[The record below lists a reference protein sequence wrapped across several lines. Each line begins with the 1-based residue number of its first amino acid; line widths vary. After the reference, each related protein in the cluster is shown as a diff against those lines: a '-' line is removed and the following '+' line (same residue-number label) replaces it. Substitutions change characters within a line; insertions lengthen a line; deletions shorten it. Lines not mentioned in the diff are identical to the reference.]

1 MADCS
6 ELALA
11 VTDIVTMIA
20 SENTVKNLDDVVT
33 VLKTYDGLD
42 NVTREEVVGY
52 IVEASQGKLEGLK
65 RTESLLSKIKR
76 EAKVDS
82 ETNKRINKLQTHIK
96 NKTLPEVTGKKN
108 PYAPG
113 SAIAELRAIE
123 AHLKSQ
129 LSKSE
134 PAQTKRLDKI
144 LKELNETAELLD
156 TKGADGNP
164 YVIPVVEES
173 SIKESHKLKKKRFE
187 VIRQR
192 ALIREKINALK
203 PKTKWGKWRELFDV
217 PRALVASFDYSAP
230 GRQGKFFV
238 FARPLLSLQAGAKM
252 FKATWSPRYEQ
263 QIMDAILNDPE
274 AGDIAIA
281 KLYLAPTESMGG
293 GEHNRTTGSI
303 KTDDFRSDLASKLR
317 FGIGKM
323 VRASNR
329 AYNVYLNSI
338 RVSVFNVL
346 KKNLTKRGEPTIEE
360 LQSIANFVNVATGRG
375 ARVLGEG
382 GDVLF
387 FSQRYTASRIQLAIA
402 QPLLSGSGKNVK
414 MIIAKEYARMLLGAG
429 TTAMFASMMGVDI
442 ELDPRSSD
450 FMKMRFGKHRV
461 DLFGGMQSMLT
472 FGAKAGTLKTKSATT
487 GEIKSML
494 DYGQS
499 DLRREFANRFFY
511 YKLSPFPSSLFNMA
525 ARKDVMGENRDITT
539 LGGAVRIGTDL
550 VIPLSAR
557 DIARELNEEGI
568 PLAVAYSLIAI
579 LGNGVQSFENE
590 NPQKK

>member
-33 VLKTYDGLD
+33 VLKTYEGLE

-123 AHLKSQ
+123 THLKSQ

-187 VIRQR
+187 VLLQTFLN
-192 ALIREKINALK
+192 LIY
-203 PKTKWGKWRELFDV
+203 FC
-217 PRALVASFDYSAP
+217 
-230 GRQGKFFV
+230 
-238 FARPLLSLQAGAKM
+238 
-252 FKATWSPRYEQ
+252 ATTSQSTGWS
-263 QIMDAILNDPE
+263 
-274 AGDIAIA
+274 
-281 KLYLAPTESMGG
+281 
-293 GEHNRTTGSI
+293 
-303 KTDDFRSDLASKLR
+303 
-317 FGIGKM
+317 
-323 VRASNR
+323 
-329 AYNVYLNSI
+329 
-338 RVSVFNVL
+338 
-346 KKNLTKRGEPTIEE
+346 
-360 LQSIANFVNVATGRG
+360 
-375 ARVLGEG
+375 
-382 GDVLF
+382 
-387 FSQRYTASRIQLAIA
+387 
-402 QPLLSGSGKNVK
+402 KNV
-414 MIIAKEYARMLLGAG
+414 
-429 TTAMFASMMGVDI
+429 
-442 ELDPRSSD
+442 
-450 FMKMRFGKHRV
+450 
-461 DLFGGMQSMLT
+461 
-472 FGAKAGTLKTKSATT
+472 
-487 GEIKSML
+487 
-494 DYGQS
+494 
-499 DLRREFANRFFY
+499 
-511 YKLSPFPSSLFNMA
+511 
-525 ARKDVMGENRDITT
+525 
-539 LGGAVRIGTDL
+539 
-550 VIPLSAR
+550 
-557 DIARELNEEGI
+557 
-568 PLAVAYSLIAI
+568 
-579 LGNGVQSFENE
+579 
-590 NPQKK
+590 